1 MTSFSQSDHLNSYQE
16 FVSYMDIQIEHFKQ
30 ENLYHDGDSK
40 YENNSISFQNSLSK
54 ELNVISISSNE
65 KENVFSDLDCSTINI
80 VESNDSEQLSIIEI
94 PKDNKPL
101 KEEDDHYSEKE
112 ILYLEEKKSLL
123 PIACFHPKRII
134 EKRIKTKF
142 KKILIIISSLSQ
154 KRKMLKKKYVS
165 KFIYKKRLLNVN
177 STKLILF
184 YLSKIEK
191 IFDFIKKLK
200 KNTEKNV
207 QYGNIKKDLKMI
219 RSIIRKRLKIINNYL
234 KRYKKIKSEI
244 PDGLD
249 ENIYG
254 NRANYK
260 ELNKRKNTTSKIIKL
275 RTRKKFYVYKIFKK
289 NFISNFI
296 YHII

>member
-16 FVSYMDIQIEHFKQ
+16 FVSYFEIQIDYLKQ

-134 EKRIKTKF
+134 EKKIKTKF
-142 KKILIIISSLSQ
+142 KKIPIIIRSLSQ
-154 KRKMLKKKYVS
+154 KRTMLRKKYVS
-165 KFIYKKRLLNVN
+165 KFIYKKCLLNVN
-177 STKLILF
+177 STKLVLF

-200 KNTEKNV
+200 KI
-207 QYGNIKKDLKMI
+207 QKKRFGMEIL
-219 RSIIRKRLKIINNYL
+219 
-234 KRYKKIKSEI
+234 KKI
-244 PDGLD
+244 
-249 ENIYG
+249 
-254 NRANYK
+254 
-260 ELNKRKNTTSKIIKL
+260 
-275 RTRKKFYVYKIFKK
+275 
-289 NFISNFI
+289 
-296 YHII
+296 

>member
-54 ELNVISISSNE
+54 ELNVISNSLNE
-65 KENVFSDLDCSTINI
+65 KENVFSDLDCSTIKI
-80 VESNDSEQLSIIEI
+80 EESTDSEQLSIIEI
-94 PKDNKPL
+94 PKNNETL
-101 KEEDDHYSEKE
+101 KSEEDHYSEKE

-165 KFIYKKRLLNVN
+165 KFIYKNLLLNVN
-177 STKLILF
+177 SIKLVLF

-191 IFDFIKKLK
+191 IFDFMKKLK
-200 KNTEKNV
+200 KNTEKKV
-207 QYGNIKKDLKMI
+207 RYGNIKKDLKVI
-219 RSIIRKRLKIINNYL
+219 KSIIRKRLKIINNYL
-234 KRYKKIKSEI
+234 KRSKKIKSKI
-244 PDGLD
+244 PDGLV
-249 ENIYG
+249 ESIYG

-260 ELNKRKNTTSKIIKL
+260 ELIKRKNTTSNIIKL
-275 RTRKKFYVYKIFKK
+275 RARKKFYKIFIK